1 MVLGN
6 PLLGADVAEHVQL
19 LLVFSAHLSLT
30 SLRCGNKRVFLI
42 PIEIPLDWPSR
53 SWRPVDEETRKATAL
68 LAVSCLVCVIIALR
82 NTDGLEGTEFSG
94 GWLTGP
100 LLSMIDIGTVLFVLA
115 LILTF
120 IYPRIA
126 GGDWALA
133 SSLLCLPLYLY
144 FIAPV
149 TLNQIFGFGHQFKS
163 RTGSGGLH
171 WDRWPIAGVL
181 TLAATRYVCL
191 RGFAVTSRTQIQE
204 RG

>member
-1 MVLGN
+1 MKKPGK
-6 PLLGADVAEHVQL
+6 QQ
-19 LLVFSAHLSLT
+19 
-30 SLRCGNKRVFLI
+30 R
-42 PIEIPLDWPSR
+42 W
-53 SWRPVDEETRKATAL
+53 
-68 LAVSCLVCVIIALR
+68 LAVSCLVCVIVALR
-82 NTDGLEGTEFSG
+82 NTNGLEGTEFSG

-115 LILTF
+115 LIVTF

-126 GGDWALA
+126 GAIGLA

-149 TLNQIFGFGHQFKS
+149 TFNQIFGFGHQFKVQP
-163 RTGSGGLH
+163 SGGFH

-181 TLAATRYVCL
+181 TLAATIYVCL
-191 RGFAVTSRTQIQE
+191 RGFAVISRTQIPE